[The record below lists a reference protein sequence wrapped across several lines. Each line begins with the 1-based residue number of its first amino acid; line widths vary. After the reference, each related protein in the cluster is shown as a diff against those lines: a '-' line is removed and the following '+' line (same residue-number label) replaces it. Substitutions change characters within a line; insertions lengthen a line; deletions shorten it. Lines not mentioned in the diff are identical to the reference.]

1 MQVKIFSKKSVDNSV
16 SDQNIKINLN
26 VLFSRAFN
34 YLEIPILNNS
44 PKYLC
49 IFLLR
54 KDHYNEIT
62 VFPFLT
68 CTLIK
73 YNNYLIIW

>member
-44 PKYLC
+44 P
-49 IFLLR
+49 
-54 KDHYNEIT
+54 
-62 VFPFLT
+62 
-68 CTLIK
+68 
-73 YNNYLIIW
+73 